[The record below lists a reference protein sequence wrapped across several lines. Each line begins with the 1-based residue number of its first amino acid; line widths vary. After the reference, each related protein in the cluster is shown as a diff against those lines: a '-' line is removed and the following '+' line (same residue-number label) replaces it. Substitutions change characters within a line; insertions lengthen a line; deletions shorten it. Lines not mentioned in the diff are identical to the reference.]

1 MKKML
6 FLFCA
11 CLAFAL
17 ASQAQETI
25 KCDTCWKRSLFSS
38 LNFSQ
43 TSFTNWSA
51 GGDNNVA
58 LLAITNGFYNY
69 KAADGHQTWD
79 NSLDLAYGIVK
90 NGIQPFRKNDDRI
103 ELISK
108 YGHKAFYKVY
118 YAGLLNF
125 RSQFAPGYNFPN
137 DSVVVSR
144 FLAPAWLIASMGLDW
159 KPNDFFSMYLSPVTG
174 RFTFVMDQT
183 LADQGAYGVDPAVYQ
198 NVLDTA
204 GNVVGI
210 VKVQDGKTL
219 RPEFGAMM
227 SMKFQKDVVKNVN
240 VRTRLDLF
248 NNYTDKN
255 KPNRKNIDVT
265 WETAITMKI
274 NKYISSSILT
284 TLLYDN
290 DIPYIDREGVM
301 YGPRVQFKQ
310 LLGIGFSIK
319 LQ

>member
-1 MKKML
+1 MRKML
-6 FLFCA
+6 ILFCA
-11 CLAFAL
+11 YLTFVQL
-17 ASQAQETI
+17 SKAQENI

-51 GGDNNVA
+51 GGDNNIA

-79 NSLDLAYGIVK
+79 NSLDMAYGIVK
-90 NGIQPFRKNDDRI
+90 NGSQPFRKNDDRI
-103 ELISK
+103 EFISK

-118 YAGLLNF
+118 FASLLNF
-125 RSQFAPGYNFPN
+125 RSQFAQGFNFPN

-144 FLAPAWLIASMGLDW
+144 FLAPAWLMASIGLDW
-159 KPNDFFSMYLSPVTG
+159 KPNDYFSLYLSPATG

-183 LADQGAYGVDPAVYQ
+183 LADQGAYGVDPAVFE
-198 NVLDTA
+198 NVLDSA
-204 GNVVGI
+204 GNVAGK
-210 VKVQDGKTL
+210 VKVQDGKTF
-219 RPEFGAMM
+219 RPEFG
-227 SMKFQKDVVKNVN
+227 SMTSIKFQKDVIKNVN
-240 VRTRLDLF
+240 VKTRLDLF

-274 NKYISSSILT
+274 NKYISSSILST
-284 TLLYDN
+284 MLYDN
-290 DIPYIDREGVM
+290 DVPYIDREGVNR
-301 YGPRVQFKQ
+301 GPKLQFKQ
-310 LLGIGFSIK
+310 LLGIGFSVK